1 MHKLAGAGVVGGAGQ
16 EREESKNPRR
26 LRAVTAE
33 PDTGLEPMNR
43 ELRMGA

>member
-1 MHKLAGAGVVGGAGQ
+1 MHKLARVGVVGGAGQ
-16 EREESKNPRR
+16 ESKNPRR